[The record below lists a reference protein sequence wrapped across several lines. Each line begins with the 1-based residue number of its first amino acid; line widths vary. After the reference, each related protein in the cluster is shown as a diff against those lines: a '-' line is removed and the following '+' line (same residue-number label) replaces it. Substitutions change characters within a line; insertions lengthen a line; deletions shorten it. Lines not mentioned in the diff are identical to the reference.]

1 MIKKLRF
8 LPKKIKGERNM
19 KKGGNIDI
27 IRNVKI
33 IEWLKCELL
42 TSIAKL
48 FELLA
53 KGVENTKDDI
63 LDIISNVI
71 LVSYLL
77 GKRLG
82 LSYETINLKV
92 ENKIKLGMIEEHKIE
107 KWYGDLSELNENF
120 SNRRG
125 E

>member
-1 MIKKLRF
+1 
-8 LPKKIKGERNM
+8 
-19 KKGGNIDI
+19 
-27 IRNVKI
+27 
-33 IEWLKCELL
+33 
-42 TSIAKL
+42 
-48 FELLA
+48 A